1 MPSICADLQIG
12 KLLGSAEMKNFI
24 LKNRFTLLLTA
35 LTAYIAVL
43 VAEGAITGRE
53 AQLLDFDN
61 PFFEFNVNNLEEFI
75 ENRQ

>member
-1 MPSICADLQIG
+1 
-12 KLLGSAEMKNFI
+12 MKNFI